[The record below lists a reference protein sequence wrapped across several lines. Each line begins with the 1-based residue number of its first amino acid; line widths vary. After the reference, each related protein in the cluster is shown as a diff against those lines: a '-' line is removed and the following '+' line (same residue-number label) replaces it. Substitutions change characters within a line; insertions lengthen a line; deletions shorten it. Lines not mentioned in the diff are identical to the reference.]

1 MTFSTQPYVRLDV
14 TVAPTTLATWKRAQR
29 LAPLQMHW
37 VAILAVKPV
46 SNGNV
51 RVSIAVEPRIY
62 DHCSSHNGPQLVGSN
77 IAALLNAEAASIHR
91 HYRHSRTAGRGA
103 P

>member
-1 MTFSTQPYVRLDV
+1 MTFSTTPYVRLDV
-14 TVAPTTLATWKRAQR
+14 TVPPTTLATWKRAQR
-29 LAPLQMHW
+29 LSPLQMHW

-51 RVSIAVEPRIY
+51 RVSMAVEPRIY
-62 DHCSSHNGPQLVGSN
+62 DHCSPQNGPHLVGSN

-91 HYRHSRTAGRGA
+91 HYQHSRTAWKVS